1 MMKYGKLCMF
11 KSIHSSTMYKSI
23 QFHMFWKK
31 SASPHKF
38 EMLSLNFNFFVWCN
52 KWFNENDSVNETA
65 QLTTTRFA
73 EIQAN
78 QLHHIRFQEIY
89 IPPWDSFSF
98 GQWTC
103 IWCIKCWCWTIDG
116 FLWDSSTFGRY
127 LHWCLTSRYI
137 QHWKFTNSNKNALII
152 IFIQVI
158 IILYLLWILLQ
169 IIGNAHNLGEPKFSL

>member
-1 MMKYGKLCMF
+1 MF

-23 QFHMFWKK
+23 QFHMFWKI

-158 IILYLLWILLQ
+158 IILYLQ